1 LLCQQPRKST
11 TAAPVSPVAVT
22 PKGQSQRDFFFFDSS
37 ATACKLLYFRRI
49 RLNRDRVQ

>member
-11 TAAPVSPVAVT
+11 TAAPVRPVAVT
-22 PKGQSQRDFFFFDSS
+22 PKGQNQRDFFFLGSS

-49 RLNRDRVQ
+49 RLNQV